1 MRQFLLRS
9 FFLLLAIGF
18 LFLALIVIDEPVA
31 TSSDTTQS
39 KPLPPLVSYIE
50 VKPDHHASQIALYG
64 ELVPRWDVTIKAQVN
79 GEVKAIV
86 PEFEAGALIS
96 QGAVLVDIDD
106 TRYQAELT
114 NAELNLAQAELALW
128 QAKEKTELAKKDW
141 ARSGFNKTP
150 NELALFLP
158 QLSLSKHNVKA
169 AERQLLLAQ
178 RNLSYTQVKAPF
190 SGLIA
195 ERYVGLGQL
204 VFEGDPIVRVM
215 DHQHLLLK
223 VSLNEEQWMNLAEDW
238 QEKPVPLFSTHDQ
251 LLGYGKAVR
260 GGHRVDQETRQY
272 PLYLEVTAQT
282 IQASKQGFSHELSQ
296 EQMQEKVKE
305 QRLIPGKFVRA
316 KLPGKAKP
324 GSLRLPQGAVTRE
337 GLVWIITPDNTLR
350 SYTPTD
356 VLFDGDHVIVSPP
369 TDSAGMDT
377 RHMESRHME
386 TRHMESGLKNGI
398 VRVATTP
405 LAFYLSGLAV
415 QPVADDLSV
424 AQVGN

>member
-204 VFEGDPIVRVM
+204 VFEGDPVVRLL
-215 DHQHLLLK
+215 DHQHLMLE
-223 VSLNEEQWMNLAEDW
+223 VSLNEEQWQNLSADW
-238 QEKPVPLFSTHDQ
+238 QEKPIPLFSTHHQ
-251 LLGYGKAVR
+251 RLGYGKAKR
-260 GGHRVDQETRQY
+260 GGHRVDDSTRQY
-272 PLYLEVTAQT
+272 TLHLEVKSQPE
-282 IQASKQGFSHELSQ
+282 QG
-296 EQMQEKVKE
+296 
-305 QRLIPGKFVRA
+305 LIPGRFVRVQ
-316 KLPGKAKP
+316 LPGKVRSN
-324 GSLRLPQGAVTRE
+324 SLRLPQGAVTRE

-350 SYTPTD
+350 SYTPSD

-386 TRHMESGLKNGI
+386 NSLKNGI
-398 VRVATTP
+398 VRVAITP
-405 LAFYLSGLAV
+405 LAFYLSGLSV
-415 QPVADDLSV
+415 QPVANDEYV
-424 AQVGN
+424 AQVED